1 MNAGLCQ
8 TIVGL
13 WNVNPVSDW
22 WESLRG
28 AFKGSPDCSAPPGSV
43 KLPPPRTGGGHSDR
57 GPSVA
62 CLSSSPE
69 PSRSCS
75 CWDSPG
81 ELLSQTTVGLSHTVT
96 QYSQG
101 KAFEKEWGWGGGVIS
116 CTNCTTLLRSWGT
129 WVPAVP
135 EQGPP
140 LSPSPSWGLCRR
152 PGWQTEL
159 LSGASRVSITWNV
172 KQNIRGRLTC
182 LCERRRVWKSPWK
195 TRRCVTSENKLGFYP
210 RELVSRAG
218 LLVATLSSRK
228 FDSVLHNKTKESE
241 AFFLVAEKV
250 YATQLCPGIQ
260 TSNLQITNPI
270 P

>member
-43 KLPPPRTGGGHSDR
+43 KPPPRTGGGRSDR
-57 GPSVA
+57 GPSRA

-81 ELLSQTTVGLSHTVT
+81 EMLSQTTVGLSHTVT

-101 KAFEKEWGWGGGVIS
+101 KAFEKEWGWGGGGSFPAPTAPLCCAAEEPGFLRFLNRGPLFPRLPAGACVGGRGDKQS
-116 CTNCTTLLRSWGT
+116 CSVERLVYQL
-129 WVPAVP
+129 P
-135 EQGPP
+135 EM
-140 LSPSPSWGLCRR
+140 S
-152 PGWQTEL
+152 
-159 LSGASRVSITWNV
+159 
-172 KQNIRGRLTC
+172 
-182 LCERRRVWKSPWK
+182 
-195 TRRCVTSENKLGFYP
+195 
-210 RELVSRAG
+210 
-218 LLVATLSSRK
+218 
-228 FDSVLHNKTKESE
+228 NKT
-241 AFFLVAEKV
+241 
-250 YATQLCPGIQ
+250 
-260 TSNLQITNPI
+260 
-270 P
+270 